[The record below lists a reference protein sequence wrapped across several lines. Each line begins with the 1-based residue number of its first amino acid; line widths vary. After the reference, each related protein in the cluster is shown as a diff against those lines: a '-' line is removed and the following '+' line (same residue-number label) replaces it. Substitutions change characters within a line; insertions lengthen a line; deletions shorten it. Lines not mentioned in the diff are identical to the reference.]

1 MPNIILKKTF
11 KIKPSGFQVATE
23 KSFSFHGTMTKK
35 LIDEINH
42 VFQSK
47 LHFTLNAN
55 KPLFKMDYYGHY
67 SAVMNHE
74 CQKNHEE
81 DLVVAIL
88 DIMERNGWMFK
99 FQYDS
104 ETTSTAIT
112 GSSETKRESFIFQK
126 VMGKQEFEEMI

>member
-23 KSFSFHGTMTKK
+23 KSFSFHGSMTKE
-35 LIDEINH
+35 LIDEINR
-42 VFQSK
+42 VFQSSLFLSGK
-47 LHFTLNAN
+47 AN
-55 KPLFKMDYYGHY
+55 KPFFKMDEYGHY
-67 SAVMNHE
+67 SAPMNHE

-112 GSSETKRESFIFQK
+112 GSSETKRELFIFQK
-126 VMGKQEFEEMI
+126 VVGKQEF

>member
-23 KSFSFHGTMTKK
+23 KSFSFHGTMTKE

-42 VFQSK
+42 VFQST
-47 LHFTLNAN
+47 LRFTLNSN
-55 KPLFKMDYYGHY
+55 KPLFRMDCYGHY
-67 SAVMNHE
+67 SAVMNHD
-74 CQKNHEE
+74 CQKYHEE

-104 ETTSTAIT
+104 ETSSTST
-112 GSSETKRESFIFQK
+112 ETKRESFIFQK
-126 VMGKQEFEEMI
+126 VVGKQEF

>member
-11 KIKPSGFQVATE
+11 KTKPGFQVATE
-23 KSFSFHGTMTKK
+23 KSFSFHGTMTKE
-35 LIDEINH
+35 LIDEINR
-42 VFQSK
+42 VFQST
-47 LHFTLNAN
+47 LRFTLNAN

-104 ETTSTAIT
+104 ETASTAIT

-126 VMGKQEFEEMI
+126 VVGKQEF